1 MRSLPLK
8 SLQTFEAVARHNNYY
23 GAAQELFVTPSAVS
37 HQIKNLEAWLK
48 RPLFKRRGNQLELLP
63 HAKLLANSLSSSI
76 GDIKAACHTAMQTE
90 QSNKLVIAAIPS
102 VATCWLIPR
111 LNDFQQRYPEIS
123 LRVTYALHGFE
134 IDFTEVDI
142 AFVFA
147 KSKPIIEEN
156 NVELFRSGKSYP
168 VCSADFL
175 RNNGPFCDAKIAN
188 LALLHDTAIGD
199 SWQDWCKNLQ
209 LPFAGATDGPA
220 FDDFNLLRSAALAG
234 QGIALCPIAMIEDD
248 LKAQR
253 LVQVS
258 QSSVSTTGGY
268 YLVSRS
274 DQSDLNVSSQQFR
287 DWVFNFQT
295 ATPS

>member
-1 MRSLPLK
+1 MRNLPLK
-8 SLQTFEAVARHNNYY
+8 ALQTFEAVARHHNYH

-37 HQIKNLEAWLK
+37 HQIKNLESWLK
-48 RPLFKRRGNQLELLP
+48 YPLFKRRGNKLELLP
-63 HAKLLANSLSSSI
+63 HAKLLANSLSLSI
-76 GDIKAACHTAMQTE
+76 ADIKAACHKAMQTE

-123 LRVTYALHGFE
+123 LRVTYALHGAE
-134 IDFTEVDI
+134 IDFSEVDI

-147 KSKPIIEEN
+147 QSKPKIEGAS
-156 NVELFRSGKSYP
+156 VELFRSGKSYP

-175 RNNGPFCDAKIAN
+175 RNHGPFCDAKIAN

-209 LPFAGATDGPA
+209 LPFENVIEGPA

-234 QGIALCPIAMIEDD
+234 QGIALCPISMIEDD
-248 LKAQR
+248 LNAQR

-258 QSSVSTTGGY
+258 QSSVSTTSGY
-268 YLVSRS
+268 YLISRS
-274 DQSDLNVSSQQFR
+274 DQSDLSFNSQQFR

-295 ATPS
+295 AALS